1 MPIAII
7 SIPLIRNT
15 MDIITP
21 SNTSPTLIGWAI
33 TRMDT
38 AMLNV
43 PTPKSSALDRPEI
56 LPLRPWTILEIPLR
70 NKATAARNI
79 KTPEVNIGNCIRIIE
94 KAIINRPDPIFTSR
108 DRPPGGF
115 AIPMAIRSI
124 PITSNITESII
135 IITKIAGPMYSKMA
149 RDSTTQMPP
158 NTICNIRSHGGV
170 SSVICN
176 TILTGLIIFK
186 SSE

>member
-1 MPIAII
+1 
-7 SIPLIRNT
+7 
-15 MDIITP
+15 
-21 SNTSPTLIGWAI
+21 
-33 TRMDT
+33 
-38 AMLNV
+38 
-43 PTPKSSALDRPEI
+43 
-56 LPLRPWTILEIPLR
+56 
-70 NKATAARNI
+70 
-79 KTPEVNIGNCIRIIE
+79 
-94 KAIINRPDPIFTSR
+94 
-108 DRPPGGF
+108 
-115 AIPMAIRSI
+115 MAIRSI